1 MEKFPTFAVEQMVPQ
16 KKRPWLKP
24 VIILGVFAAIVLLG
38 IFVEN
43 PLTASRTEVG
53 ACLKGNVDNAESI
66 RNVEC
71 GSPEANFKVVGKQGG
86 KSEGGILLSG
96 GSECGE
102 YPTADLY
109 YFQGRRT
116 ATNGIL
122 LCLENLKDPGP
133 RLPAV
138 GDCFAGDL
146 FAAKKLEKM
155 DCAEAHFKVLAIER
169 EPEVSIGTTTCA
181 SVPGTD
187 MKLTWASGV
196 GELIP
201 RERVLCLDELK

>member
-1 MEKFPTFAVEQMVPQ
+1 MENFSALAVGQMAPQ

-24 VIILGVFAAIVLLG
+24 VIIMGVFGAIVLLG
-38 IFVEN
+38 IFAEN

-53 ACLKGNVDNAESI
+53 ACLKGNVDNADSI

-71 GSPEANFKVVGKQGG
+71 GTPEANFKVVGKQGG

-96 GSECGE
+96 GSECDG
-102 YPTADLY
+102 YLNADLY
-109 YFQGRRT
+109 YFQGRQS
-116 ATNGIL
+116 ADDGVL
-122 LCLENLKDPGP
+122 LCLENLKNPGP

-146 FAAKKLEKM
+146 FAAKKLEKV
-155 DCAEAHFKVLAIER
+155 DCAGAHFKVLAIER
-169 EPEVSIGTTTCA
+169 EPEVSIGTTTCS

-187 MKLTWASGV
+187 MKLTWASGA
-196 GELIP
+196 GGLIP
-201 RERVLCLDELK
+201 RERVVCLDELK